1 MLLRQVAM
9 VSESKKV
16 PFSKLGRVSAA
27 LQKQAIR
34 DLGPVW
40 DINSTVDAFAKLED
54 VPIGYWPIIIRDDIK
69 TPGAAGVHEDN
80 SGQPFALVHAD
91 DGWSL
96 TASHEL
102 VEMLVD
108 PFGSRLTPGQ
118 SPKPGQGRAEFLV
131 EPCDP
136 SEAVEFAYSVNG
148 VSVSDFY
155 TPLYFST
162 VASPG
167 ERYSH
172 TRAIKTPRQVL
183 RGGYLSWHDVVS
195 DHWWQQ
201 TWFDGTKPKFR
212 DLGKFTANG
221 GKSFRRQIYDVT
233 GQAFA
238 VRRPKPAQLRMQSA
252 LSEAADPSTSSKASA
267 WRAQI
272 SRLVK
277 APKAQP
283 A

>member
-9 VSESKKV
+9 VSESTNV
-16 PFSKLGRVSAA
+16 PFATLGRVSAA

-40 DINSTVDAFAKLED
+40 DINSTVDAFAALED
-54 VPIGYWPIIIRDDIK
+54 VPVGYWPIIIRDDIN

-91 DGWSL
+91 AGWSL

-108 PFGSRLTPGQ
+108 PFGNRLTSGQ

-136 SEAVEFAYSVNG
+136 SEAVAFAYTVNG
-148 VSVSDFY
+148 VTVSDFY

-162 VASPG
+162 VANQG
-167 ERYSH
+167 DRYSH
-172 TRAIKTPRQVL
+172 TGAIKSPRQVL

-201 TWFDGTKPKFR
+201 TWFGGAKPKFR
-212 DLGKFTANG
+212 DLGKFTAKG

-233 GQAFA
+233 EEAFA
-238 VRRPKPAQLRMQSA
+238 ARRPQSAQLRSQSA
-252 LSEAADPSTSSKASA
+252 MSQAQDPSTSSKAKA

-272 SRLVK
+272 ATLLKRGK
-277 APKAQP
+277 GKP

>member
-34 DLGPVW
+34 DVGPVW
-40 DINSTVDAFAKLED
+40 DINSTVDAFSTLED
-54 VPIGYWPIIIRDDIK
+54 VPVGYWPIIIRDDIN

-108 PFGSRLTPGQ
+108 PFGSRLASGN

-136 SEAVEFAYSVNG
+136 SEAVEFAYSING
-148 VSVSDFY
+148 ISVSDFY

-162 VASPG
+162 AAHPG
-167 ERYSH
+167 DRYSH
-172 TRAIKTPRQVL
+172 TGALKAPRQVL

-195 DHWWQQ
+195 DHWWQE
-201 TWFDGTKPKFR
+201 TWFGGAKPKFR
-212 DLGKFTANG
+212 DLGKFTAKG
-221 GKSFRRQIYDVT
+221 GRSFRRQIYDVT
-233 GQAFA
+233 EEAFE
-238 VRRPKPAQLRMQSA
+238 VRRPKPAQLQAQSA
-252 LSEAADPSTSSKASA
+252 LAESSEPSTSSKAKA

-272 SRLVK
+272 AKIVK
-277 APKAQP
+277 GPKDQP